1 MQRFKQLWLDGPQ
14 NQHWRRMMF
23 KAGLLSVM
31 LLALAGCASGRGAT
45 ANEAQSQMIG
55 MSKEQILR
63 CMGPPHSSYTV
74 GSSTEV
80 WAYNS
85 APQEGAAPACI
96 VNVMTQDS
104 QVIDIDYR
112 GPAGALMPKDKQC
125 VYAIEKCVK

>member
-1 MQRFKQLWLDGPQ
+1 
-14 NQHWRRMMF
+14 MMF

-55 MSKEQILR
+55 MSKEQILK
-63 CMGPPHSSYTV
+63 CMGPPHSSYVV

-85 APQEGAAPACI
+85 TPRNAGAAPACI
-96 VNVMTQDS
+96 VNVMMQDS

-112 GPAGALMPKDKQC
+112 GAAGVLLPNDKQC
-125 VYAIEKCVK
+125 AYAVENCIK